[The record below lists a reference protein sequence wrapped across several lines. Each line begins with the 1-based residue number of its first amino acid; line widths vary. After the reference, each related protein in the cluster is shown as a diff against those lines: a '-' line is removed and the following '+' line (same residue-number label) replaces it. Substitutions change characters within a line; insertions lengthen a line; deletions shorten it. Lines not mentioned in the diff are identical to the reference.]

1 MKLKSQAET
10 ATRAGANQAENAWTN
25 GLKQA
30 ENAWKNGANRA
41 ENGRLGAGD
50 PSHPL
55 ASHFAQLEP
64 KKQSVSRGVGSA
76 SKNLLAENLWPTRAN
91 QAERGEGSAS
101 TNLAYETYTP
111 LEYSP
116 QTAPYAPY
124 APRGQALSMPFRFNY
139 QYPRYF

>member
-25 GLKQA
+25 IQA
-30 ENAWKNGANRA
+30 ENLWKNGANRA

-64 KKQSVSRGVGSA
+64 TKQSVSLPSRGVGSA
-76 SKNLLAENLWPTRAN
+76 WKNILAENLWPTGAN

-116 QTAPYAPY
+116 QTVPYAPY
-124 APRGQALSMPFRFNY
+124 ARGQALSMPFRFNY

>member
-25 GLKQA
+25 GQA
-30 ENAWKNGANRA
+30 ENLWKNGANRA
-41 ENGRLGAGD
+41 ENGRPTGA

-55 ASHFAQLEP
+55 DKFFAQLEP
-64 KKQSVSRGVGSA
+64 IKKQSVSRGVPSA
-76 SKNLLAENLWPTRAN
+76 WKNILAENLWPTGAN

-116 QTAPYAPY
+116 QTVPYAPY
-124 APRGQALSMPFRFNY
+124 ARGQALSMPFRFNY

>member
-10 ATRAGANQAENAWTN
+10 ATRAGANQAENAWTT
-25 GLKQA
+25 
-30 ENAWKNGANRA
+30 GANQA
-41 ENGRLGAGD
+41 VGSLD
-50 PSHPL
+50 SL
-55 ASHFAQLEP
+55 ARHFAQ
-64 KKQSVSRGVGSA
+64 QSVSRGVGSA

-124 APRGQALSMPFRFNY
+124 ARGQALSMPFRYNY